1 MLGSAMAPVALA
13 FAVLNTLHGSPTD
26 IGIVLAVRQVAVILL
41 LLFGGVWG
49 DRLQRNRV
57 MVSSNVVSGVSQA
70 IAGALLLTG
79 RATLWE
85 LAALAA
91 LNGAS
96 SAFFFPASTGV
107 IPQTVPQTM
116 LQQANAALRL
126 GLNTTTIAGAA
137 IGGIIVAATNPGL
150 AILVDALSYGVAA
163 VALALMH
170 LPAGLR
176 MEGSSVVHEL
186 REGWR
191 DFWSRTWLWGIVM
204 QFGIL
209 NAAESGA
216 VNVLGPNVAKHHLGG
231 PAGWGLILTAQ
242 TVGLILSGLLLLRWR
257 PRRLLLVATFGA
269 FGIALPCLALAGPL
283 PLLAVLL
290 FAFAAGCS
298 MEIFGV
304 LWGTALQQEI
314 PQERLSRV
322 SSYDALGSWVL
333 MPLGFAIAGP
343 IAAAIGDRA
352 TFLGAAAIVIVAST
366 LVLFS
371 RDVRTLERRT
381 VANA

>member
-1 MLGSAMAPVALA
+1 
-13 FAVLNTLHGSPTD
+13 
-26 IGIVLAVRQVAVILL
+26 
-41 LLFGGVWG
+41 
-49 DRLQRNRV
+49 
-57 MVSSNVVSGVSQA
+57 
-70 IAGALLLTG
+70 
-79 RATLWE
+79 
-85 LAALAA
+85 
-91 LNGAS
+91 
-96 SAFFFPASTGV
+96 
-107 IPQTVPQTM
+107 
-116 LQQANAALRL
+116 
-126 GLNTTTIAGAA
+126 
-137 IGGIIVAATNPGL
+137 
-150 AILVDALSYGVAA
+150 
-163 VALALMH
+163 
-170 LPAGLR
+170 
-176 MEGSSVVHEL
+176 
-186 REGWR
+186 
-191 DFWSRTWLWGIVM
+191 
-204 QFGIL
+204 
-209 NAAESGA
+209 
-216 VNVLGPNVAKHHLGG
+216 VLGPNVAKHHLGG

-304 LWGTALQQEI
+304 LWGTAMQQEI

>member
-1 MLGSAMAPVALA
+1 MAPVALA